1 MNIKPLYDRVIIKP
15 LKQKN
20 KTGGGLMLPEIAEE
34 KSQIGTVIAVGDGGS
49 LDGKEQKIQV
59 KSGDKILYSKFAGTE
74 IKVDEE
80 SLIIVRQTDVL
91 AVLED

>member
-15 LKQKN
+15 QKHKN

-49 LDGKEQKIQV
+49 LDGKEQKIEV